1 MDEQNLNAAD
11 IDFENT
17 AADPD
22 YDAYDAIVDEQTN
35 ELTELLE
42 SRNIKA
48 LKQRMEAMNEFDIA
62 EFLSEIDDSRMPMV
76 FRLLSKQTAA
86 EVFANFEVPQQELII
101 NSINDTELSS
111 IVEELYVDDAVDM
124 MEELPANVVRRI
136 MRTAT
141 PETRKLIN
149 QFLRYPEDSA
159 GSIMTSEFVDLK
171 KHMNVRESLAR
182 IRRIGEDK
190 ETIYVCFVI
199 SADRKLEG
207 IVTVKDLLL
216 ADDEAIV
223 SDLMD
228 PNVVFATTTEDQQ
241 SVSEKFSDYDL
252 IALPVVDNEN
262 RLVGIVTVDDIIDVI
277 EEETTEDFEKMAGM
291 TPSDKPYSRTSTFEM
306 WKNRIPWLMFL
317 MLSATFTSMILT
329 KFEDMLAVQ
338 AGLVAFIPM
347 LMGTGGN
354 SGAQASTAV
363 IRSLSLGDTEPKD
376 ALRVMWKEWRVSF
389 FCGLSLAA
397 VNFIKML
404 LLDGMLLKNDSV
416 TLAVAATVSISI
428 LFIVMFAKV
437 VGSMLPILAER
448 IGVDPAV
455 MANPLISTVTDAVSL
470 LIYIYAA
477 KLILH
482 I

>member
-11 IDFENT
+11 IDLENT

-428 LFIVMFAKV
+428 MFIVMFAKV

-477 KLILH
+477 KLVLH